1 MTLRHLRIF
10 ITVYQKGSITK
21 AAEDLH
27 MTQPAVSLAIKELE
41 THYEIRLFDR
51 IGKRIYSTEQGR
63 WLYEYALHIVSLFDE
78 MEERVKTWNGK
89 GGVRIGSSIT
99 IGNFLLPKLVCEFQ
113 KQYPDIEVNV
123 FIHNTDTVERKLL
136 DNQIDFALVEGKNN
150 YEQLKSE
157 RLMDDPLCFICAPN
171 SELAQKKCVTLKEL
185 EKYPMILREKGS
197 AVRDVID
204 ESMGYYQMNYK
215 VLWESVSTQAIT
227 RAVSQNLGISI
238 LPYLLVKDDL
248 KQKVISLVEVSDFSI
263 SREFSIIYHKK
274 KYFTPMAKAFME
286 LCRKEIPDR
295 I

>member
-10 ITVYQKGSITK
+10 ITVYQKESITR
-21 AAEDLH
+21 AADDLH

-41 THYEIRLFDR
+41 SHYQIRLFDR
-51 IGKRIYSTEQGR
+51 IGKRIYITEQGK

-78 MEERVKTWNGK
+78 MEERVKTWNNK
-89 GGVRIGSSIT
+89 GGLRVGSSIT
-99 IGNFLLPKLVCEFQ
+99 IGNFLLPKLVGEFQ
-113 KQYPDIEVNV
+113 KQYPNIEVSV

-136 DNQIDFALVEGKNN
+136 DNQIDFALVEGKNH

-157 RLMDDPLCFICAPN
+157 RLMDDPLCFICSPE
-171 SELAQKKCVTLKEL
+171 SELAQKKYVTLKEL

-204 ESMGYYQMNYK
+204 ESMGYYQMNHK

-248 KQKVISLVEVSDFSI
+248 KQKVVSLVEVSDFAI
-263 SREFSIIYHKK
+263 SREFSIIYHKN
-274 KYFTPMAKAFME
+274 KYFTPMAKAFIE
-286 LCRKEIPDR
+286 LCRKEIPDK

>member
-10 ITVYQKGSITK
+10 ITVYQKESITR
-21 AAEDLH
+21 AADDLH

-41 THYEIRLFDR
+41 SQYQIRLFDR
-51 IGKRIYSTEQGR
+51 IGKRIYITEQGK

-78 MEERVKTWNGK
+78 MEERVKTWNDK
-89 GGVRIGSSIT
+89 GGLRVGSSIT
-99 IGNFLLPKLVCEFQ
+99 IGNFILPKLVCEFQ
-113 KQYPDIEVNV
+113 KQYPEIEVNV

-136 DNQIDFALVEGKNN
+136 DNQIDFALVEGKNH

-157 RLMDDPLCFICAPN
+157 RLMDDPLCFICSPE
-171 SELAQKKCVTLKEL
+171 SELAQKKCVVLKEL

-248 KQKVISLVEVSDFSI
+248 KQEVVSLVEVSDFAI
-263 SREFSIIYHKK
+263 SREFSIIYHKN

-286 LCRKEIPDR
+286 LCRTEIPDK

>member
-10 ITVYQKGSITK
+10 ITVYQKESITR
-21 AAEDLH
+21 AADDLH

-41 THYEIRLFDR
+41 SRYQIRLFDR
-51 IGKRIYSTEQGR
+51 IGKRIYITEQGK

-78 MEERVKTWNGK
+78 MEERVKTWNNK
-89 GGVRIGSSIT
+89 GGVSIGSSIT
-99 IGNFLLPKLVCEFQ
+99 IGNFILPKLVCEFQ
-113 KQYPDIEVNV
+113 KQYPEIEVNV

-136 DNQIDFALVEGKNN
+136 NNQIDFALVEGKNH

-157 RLMDDPLCFICAPN
+157 RLMDDPLCFICSPE
-171 SELAQKKCVTLKEL
+171 SKLAQKKCVSLKEL
-185 EKYPMILREKGS
+185 EKYPMILRERGS

-215 VLWESVSTQAIT
+215 VLWESVSTQAII

-248 KQKVISLVEVSDFSI
+248 KQKVVSLVEVSDFSI

-274 KYFTPMAKAFME
+274 KYFTPMAKAFIE
-286 LCRKEIPDR
+286 LCRKEILNK

>member
-10 ITVYQKGSITK
+10 ITVYQKESITR
-21 AAEDLH
+21 AADDLH

-41 THYEIRLFDR
+41 SHYQIRLFDR
-51 IGKRIYSTEQGR
+51 IGKRIYITEQGK

-78 MEERVKTWNGK
+78 MEERVKTWNNK
-89 GGVRIGSSIT
+89 GGLRVGSSIT
-99 IGNFLLPKLVCEFQ
+99 IGNFLLPKLVGEFQ
-113 KQYPDIEVNV
+113 KQYPNIEVSV

-136 DNQIDFALVEGKNN
+136 DNQIDFALVEGKNH

-157 RLMDDPLCFICAPN
+157 RLMDDPLCFICSPE
-171 SELAQKKCVTLKEL
+171 SELAQKKFVTLKEL

-204 ESMGYYQMNYK
+204 ESMGYYQMNHK

-248 KQKVISLVEVSDFSI
+248 KQKVVSLVEVSDFAI
-263 SREFSIIYHKK
+263 SREFSIIYHQN
-274 KYFTPMAKAFME
+274 KYFTPMAKAFIE
-286 LCRKEIPDR
+286 LCRKEIPDK